1 MTISI
6 IIILTGLIGSAFI
19 SATEAAILDSNR
31 YKIENL
37 LEEGDSRAKSVIKI
51 LNNYE
56 QFFGTILLLGN
67 LFNVVVAS
75 VGTTLAI
82 STIGGGNPSVTS
94 TIIATVISTILIV
107 IVGELTPKT
116 LAVLSSESIA
126 LRNARFVN
134 LLIKLTWPLVFIFTL
149 FPKIIIKLLG
159 GKETLTKPIVTESE
173 LRTLIDIGEAEGT
186 VEESKGEMLSLIHI

>member
-1 MTISI
+1 M
-6 IIILTGLIGSAFI
+6 TGLIGSAFI

-67 LFNVVVAS
+67 MFNVVVAS

-82 STIGGGNPSVTS
+82 STIFIIIYFIYPSS
-94 TIIATVISTILIV
+94 LLDVIS
-107 IVGELTPKT
+107 
-116 LAVLSSESIA
+116 
-126 LRNARFVN
+126 
-134 LLIKLTWPLVFIFTL
+134 
-149 FPKIIIKLLG
+149 KINII
-159 GKETLTKPIVTESE
+159 
-173 LRTLIDIGEAEGT
+173 
-186 VEESKGEMLSLIHI
+186 